1 MVSDGESL
9 DPADESSFSTAKI
22 GAFES
27 RRADDLKRLIEKF
40 GGEAH
45 VSASMREVQLDD
57 QREAIDFA
65 HRLLVGDIDVVVLLT
80 GVGFRYLMNVVSKHV
95 DQERLIHSLTD
106 VVTVA
111 RGPKPAAVMREFG
124 LQPTY
129 RVPEPNTWREILTTM
144 DAELSLNSQTV
155 ALQLYG
161 KVNPSLIAGLE
172 ARGAKVVS
180 VPIYRWDFP
189 ESTVELEKN
198 VHRLVSHE
206 LDMVMFTSAHQLVN
220 LIKLARRLNLEQ
232 EVVTGLNQ
240 TVVASIGPT
249 TSEMI
254 REYGIEVDFE
264 PSHPKMGHLVSES
277 ARHFQNLQFRKQ
289 NIRLT
294 MSNPASDSMD
304 TKAPWYDSPFM
315 KACRREPTEVTP
327 VWLMRQAGRYMQEY
341 RSVRSQVSFLEL
353 CKNPQLCSEVMCTAV
368 NRLGVDAAIIFSD
381 LLPILEPMGLELE
394 FAKGE
399 GPVIHNPVRE
409 SQDVDRIVE
418 LETVDELDFVIETVR
433 QTRLDLPADMPLI
446 GFAGSPFTLAS
457 YTIEGGSSRTY
468 THTKALMYR
477 DEGAWR
483 ILMEKFARAVVIYLN
498 AQIAAGAQCVQ
509 LFDSWVGCLGP
520 GDYRRYVLPYMKQ
533 ILEGITPGVPV
544 INFGTGNPELLPH
557 LAEAGGSVIGVD
569 WRIPLDKAW
578 QTIGYHK
585 AVQGNMDPMVLL
597 GEQDLIKRRVQEVL
611 DQAGGRPG
619 HIFNLGHGVVQQT
632 PVENAIAVIDY
643 VHELSQR

>member
-40 GGEAH
+40 GGQAH

-220 LIKLARRLNLEQ
+220 LIKLARSLNLEQ

-240 TVVASIGPT
+240 TIVASIGPT